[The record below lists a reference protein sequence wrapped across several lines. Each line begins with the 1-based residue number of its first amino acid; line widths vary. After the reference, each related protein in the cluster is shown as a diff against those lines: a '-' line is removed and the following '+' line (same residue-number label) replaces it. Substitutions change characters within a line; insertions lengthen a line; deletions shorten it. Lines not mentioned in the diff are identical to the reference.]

1 MSNKLEADELGIPT
15 VQEELVSVS
24 TPTEVLSLIIDRRT
38 KLPHVIR
45 DRYKH
50 KNSIKYY

>member
-15 VQEELVSVS
+15 VQDDLVSVS

-38 KLPHVIR
+38 RLPHVIT

-50 KNSIKYY
+50 KKGIKYY